1 MDLSLDEAEEP
12 LDFDLSL
19 FFSDDFS
26 LLALRL
32 LERSFLADLLLLRL
46 LDSLDLDRS
55 LPPLDLLR
63 LLRSRDRERPLLLSL
78 GDLQQAD
85 YLLERSTKF
94 IASAPS

>member
-1 MDLSLDEAEEP
+1 M
-12 LDFDLSL
+12 DLSL

-46 LDSLDLDRS
+46 LDSLDLDLS
-55 LPPLDLLR
+55 LPPLDLL
-63 LLRSRDRERPLLLSL
+63 LLLLSRDRERPLLLSL

-94 IASAPS
+94 ISQEHHRSVYAIIM